1 MCRALHAVVA
11 ASTHLHIYTWP
22 QGRRLEWRG
31 NGIGAMSKIDV
42 PALKKRVDLCE
53 LASRYTTL
61 KPWGRSGELAGPCPQ
76 ARCTADEDGF
86 HVHPDGWWKWG
97 WFLGS

>member
-1 MCRALHAVVA
+1 
-11 ASTHLHIYTWP
+11 
-22 QGRRLEWRG
+22 
-31 NGIGAMSKIDV
+31 MSKIDV